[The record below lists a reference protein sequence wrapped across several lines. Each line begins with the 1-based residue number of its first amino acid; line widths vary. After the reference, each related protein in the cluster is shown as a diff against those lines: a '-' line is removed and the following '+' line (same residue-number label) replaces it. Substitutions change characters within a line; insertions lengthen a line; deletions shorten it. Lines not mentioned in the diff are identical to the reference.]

1 MSESDASR
9 TGLIWIEPPS
19 IPEAAGSLDDDPLLH
34 RLLTGRVANR
44 AEATEFLDP
53 RPREAPDPLGVP
65 GLAAVAERVAQAIED
80 GERIAVYG
88 DYDVDGVTSAALLV
102 RALRTATGDDG
113 RVLVRLPT
121 RAEGYGLHPA
131 ALADLASAGA
141 TLLIAVDCGSSEP
154 DNIACARSLGL
165 EVVVVDHHQMPGP
178 PPAGAAVASPQL
190 RPDGPYR
197 ELAAV
202 GLAYLLVVS
211 LSQWGF
217 RVGDQDGGDPGELLD
232 LVALGTIADVAPLVG
247 ANRALVRDGLRAI
260 RMRPRIGIQ
269 ALCQRAGVAP
279 ETITSDQVGFRIGP
293 RLNAAGRMADP
304 RLALDL
310 LLTDDPIQADALAAE
325 LERLNALRRRA
336 SDEIVADAEELLRQ
350 QPALLDSRLLMIARP
365 NWGAGVLGLAAGRL
379 AERFRRP
386 VLVLSE
392 DGEIAHGSARSVKGF
407 DITRGLRQSADLL
420 LSHGGHSLAAGLTLP
435 TANLTELQTALDA
448 AIAEA
453 NLPPA
458 GPPSIQINADLP
470 WERLSIETARLIAN
484 LAPFGTG
491 NPIPVLRLQGIRV
504 RAYSTIGP
512 TGSHLKLQLHGPDGI
527 VPAIAWRAADRSREL
542 VTRPEIDLLVTLS
555 IDHWNGQRRL
565 QVEIKDFRPTRF

>member
-1 MSESDASR
+1 VDR
-9 TGLIWIEPPS
+9 LWIEPP
-19 IPEAAGSLDDDPLLH
+19 PLPGSGDPLHADPLLN
-34 RLLTGRVANR
+34 RLLFGRVADR
-44 AEATEFLDP
+44 SAAADFLDP
-53 RPREAPDPLGVP
+53 RPRDAPDPLAVP
-65 GLAAVAERVAQAIED
+65 GLAAVAERVAQAIEH

-102 RALRTATGDDG
+102 HALRAATGDEE

-121 RAEGYGLHPA
+121 RAEGYGLNPSA
-131 ALADLASAGA
+131 IADLAAAGA
-141 TLLIAVDCGSSEP
+141 NLLIAVDCGSSEP
-154 DNIACARSLGL
+154 ENIDRARALGL
-165 EVVVVDHHQMPGP
+165 DVVVVDHHQMAGP
-178 PPAGAAVASPQL
+178 PPDGAVVASPQL
-190 RPDGPYR
+190 SPDGPYR

-211 LSQWGF
+211 LSHWGF
-217 RVGDQDGGDPGELLD
+217 RVGVQDGGDPAALLD
-232 LVALGTIADVAPLVG
+232 LVALGTIADVAPLTG

-260 RMRPRIGIQ
+260 RTRPRMGIR
-269 ALCQRAGVAP
+269 ALCQRASVAP

-310 LLTDDPIQADALAAE
+310 LLTDDPGRAEALAAE

-336 SDEIVADAEELLRQ
+336 SDQIVAEAEELLRQ

-379 AERFRRP
+379 AERFSRP

-392 DGEIAHGSARSVKGF
+392 DGDTAHGSARSVPGF
-407 DITRGLRQSADLL
+407 DITRALYQCADLL
-420 LSHGGHSLAAGLTLP
+420 LSHGGHSQAAGLTLP
-435 TANLTELQTALDA
+435 TAHLGELQTALDA
-448 AIAEA
+448 AIARA

-458 GPPSIQINADLP
+458 GPPSIQIDAELP
-470 WERLSIETARLIAN
+470 AERLSIETARLIAQ

-491 NPIPVLRLQGIRV
+491 NPIPLVRLQRMGIRS
-504 RAYSTIGP
+504 YSTIGP
-512 TGSHLKLQLHGPDGI
+512 TGSHLKLQLQGPDGP
-527 VPAIAWRAADRSREL
+527 VSAIAWGAADRSREL
-542 VTRPEIDLLVTLS
+542 VTRPEIDLLATLS

-565 QVEIKDFRPTRF
+565 QVEMKDFRPAAK